1 MASKFV
7 YKMFSEYYGRN
18 FHLRSVPVEINS
30 REFGFVLFSEEVV
43 RHKKFETN
51 EELAAFLRKF
61 VPLDAYYS
69 CAYYENP
76 EADMDRK
83 GWLGADLIF
92 DIDADHIPTM
102 CEQLHEEWT
111 CSKCKFSGK
120 GHVPNKCP
128 ICGGEKFDV
137 KTWPCEAC
145 LASAKQETIK
155 LLEMLMHDFGFSK
168 DEMHVFFSGHRG
180 YHIHVECEAVKKL
193 DSMARKEIVDYV
205 SSIGLDVSLHALDIK
220 TLGKKS
226 NFGRNIKFL
235 SFGWSQRLFLGF
247 QNFLAKAREEDLKN
261 LGLKRDAVSIIINN
275 RDLILR
281 EFRDLEKWPTVRGLG
296 DETWRKIMENVV
308 RLQSAKIDT
317 VVTTDI
323 HRLIR
328 LPETLNSK
336 TGLKKVE
343 FPISAVDDFD
353 PFRDAVAFKRGMVEV
368 KVSNAP
374 KFRLGDE
381 TFGPYKNKK
390 VELPTAAALLLVC
403 RDRAEVVE

>member
-1 MASKFV
+1 MVSKFV
-7 YKMFSEYYGRN
+7 YKMFHEYYNRD
-18 FHLRSVPVEINS
+18 FHLETVPGQINS
-30 REFGFVLFSEEVV
+30 REFGFVLFSEGVV

-51 EELAAFLRKF
+51 DELTTFLRKF

-76 EADMDRK
+76 EADMERK

-102 CEQLHEEWT
+102 CEQLHEEWM
-111 CSKCKFSGK
+111 CSNCKFSGK
-120 GHVPNKCP
+120 GRTPNKCP

-145 LASAKQETIK
+145 LASAKHETIK
-155 LLEMLMHDFGFSK
+155 LLEMLMRDFGFSK
-168 DEMHVFFSGHRG
+168 DEVHIFFSGHRG
-180 YHIHVECEAVKKL
+180 YHIHVECEAIKEL

-205 SSIGLDVSLHALDIK
+205 SSIGLEASMHAPDLKSLE
-220 TLGKKS
+220 KKP
-226 NFGRNIKFL
+226 NLGRNIKFL
-235 SFGWSQRLFLGF
+235 SSGWSQRLFLGV
-247 QNFLAKAREEDLKN
+247 QNFLANAKEEDLRN
-261 LGLKRDAVSIIINN
+261 IGLKKETVNIVINYK
-275 RDLILR
+275 DLILKGLR
-281 EFRDLEKWPTVRGLG
+281 ELEKWPTVRGLG
-296 DETWRKIMENVV
+296 SETWRKIIEHVV
-308 RLQSAKIDT
+308 MLQSAKIDT

-343 FPISAVDDFD
+343 FSISAVDDFD
-353 PFRDAVAFKRGMVEV
+353 PFRDAVAFKRGIVEV

-381 TFGPYKNKK
+381 TFGPYTNKK
-390 VELPTAAALLLVC
+390 VKLPTAAALMLIC

>member
-1 MASKFV
+1 MVSKFV
-7 YKMFSEYYGRN
+7 YKMFHEYYNRD
-18 FHLRSVPVEINS
+18 FHLETVPGQINS
-30 REFGFVLFSEEVV
+30 REFGFVLFSEGVV

-51 EELAAFLRKF
+51 DELTTFLRKF

-76 EADMDRK
+76 EADMERK
-83 GWLGADLIF
+83 CWLGADLIF

-102 CEQLHEEWT
+102 CEQLHEEWM
-111 CSKCKFSGK
+111 CSNCKFSGK
-120 GHVPNKCP
+120 GRTPNKCP

-137 KTWPCEAC
+137 KTWPCETC

-155 LLEMLMHDFGFSK
+155 LLEMLMRDFGFSK
-168 DEMHVFFSGHRG
+168 DEMHIFFSGHRG
-180 YHIHVECEAVKKL
+180 YHIHVECEAIKEL

-205 SSIGLDVSLHALDIK
+205 SSIGLEASMHAPDLKSLE
-220 TLGKKS
+220 KKP
-226 NFGRNIKFL
+226 NLGRNIKFL
-235 SFGWSQRLFLGF
+235 SSGWSQRIFLGV
-247 QNFLAKAREEDLKN
+247 QNFLANAKEEDLRN
-261 LGLKRDAVSIIINN
+261 LGLKKDTVNIVINCK
-275 RDLILR
+275 DLILKGLR
-281 EFRDLEKWPTVRGLG
+281 ELEKWPTVRGLG
-296 DETWRKIMENVV
+296 SETWRKIIEHVV
-308 RLQSAKIDT
+308 MLQSAKIDT

-343 FPISAVDDFD
+343 FSISSVDDFD
-353 PFRDAVAFKRGMVEV
+353 PFRDAVAFKRGIVEV

-381 TFGPYKNKK
+381 TFGPYTNKK
-390 VELPTAAALLLVC
+390 VKLPTAAALMLIC